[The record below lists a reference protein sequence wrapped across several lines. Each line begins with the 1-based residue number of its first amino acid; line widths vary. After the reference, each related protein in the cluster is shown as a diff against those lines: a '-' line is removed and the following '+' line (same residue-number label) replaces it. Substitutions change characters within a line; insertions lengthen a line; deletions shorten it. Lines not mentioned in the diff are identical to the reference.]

1 MSDQAIGNTSDADDT
16 VLRPVANRP
25 GTAKRHEG
33 PDDDTVIRL
42 VPPGARPSAPSGRS
56 ISTELSA
63 ALSPALSHAPSPA
76 LGTAS
81 PPASPGI
88 RWSLRVRG
96 TSAIVPLDV
105 PAIIGRRPGVPRPTE
120 QPVARRVV
128 IAAEY
133 GDVSGRHVHIEQ
145 VGETLVVSDLGSTN
159 GVIIHSAPAPAP
171 APAPAS
177 RTASALE
184 MARIVRL
191 RPGESCAVLPDA
203 VVRIGDAV
211 AIEFVRSAPTA
222 ASPLTP

>member
-1 MSDQAIGNTSDADDT
+1 M
-16 VLRPVANRP
+16 
-25 GTAKRHEG
+25 
-33 PDDDTVIRL
+33 
-42 VPPGARPSAPSGRS
+42 
-56 ISTELSA
+56 
-63 ALSPALSHAPSPA
+63 
-76 LGTAS
+76 
-81 PPASPGI
+81 
-88 RWSLRVRG
+88 
-96 TSAIVPLDV
+96 
-105 PAIIGRRPGVPRPTE
+105 
-120 QPVARRVV
+120 ARRVV

-171 APAPAS
+171 APAS
-177 RTASALE
+177 QTASALE